1 MSICCWS
8 KLDVHLQPLHCQT
21 QLPLWITVGA
31 SAIFDSQTSI
41 HHWPWLSTSIWLSLG
56 IVPSEVVDRKCGSQE
71 GSAYGVWSINGQS
84 DLCWWACASV
94 SPPVFFLCI
103 GYVILWK
110 YMLVCWMTWL
120 WVDLFFFLYALL
132 ANRSGGPALQES
144 AHYPRPFAEFIY
156 WQHMSSL
163 APWRT
168 GI

>member
-84 DLCWWACASV
+84 DLCWWAVQV
-94 SPPVFFLCI
+94 SDPQFFL
-103 GYVILWK
+103 VH
-110 YMLVCWMTWL
+110 WL
-120 WVDLFFFLYALL
+120 CNITKIHVGLLDDLIMSRPVFFLYALL
-132 ANRSGGPALQES
+132 ANRSGGPALRES